1 MLNFEPTSEE
11 QEFIAS
17 FRKFCEQE
25 LAPHVETADEAGAI
39 PREHYRKLGQIGYNG
54 LMHASQ
60 FGGQSA
66 SYTLATLAQVELAAV
81 CGSTFFSVGASA
93 GLFGGPIAA
102 HGTPEQ
108 RARYLP
114 DIISGETIG
123 CLAVTEPQAGSDVSG
138 LTTTATLNSEGTEY
152 TISGSKTYITNA
164 PNCDFALVL
173 ARARNEEGKD
183 LGLTHFIVPAGAK
196 GFAKG
201 QPMKKMGLRGS
212 PTGELFFEDVV
223 VPAENVLGGAQNTGK
238 GFRITMEAFN
248 KERLAM
254 GAYCVGVMAS
264 CLADSRRFSK
274 ERRAFG
280 RPIAKHQ
287 SVAFMIADMATK
299 YEASRLLLYETAWL
313 FDQAYPTA
321 DSLLTTD
328 ASHTHAAAREDRSQG
343 GGATAIA
350 IKPTSLGRPKR
361 KLSHNGEAIDLTAR
375 AASIKLLASTYAR
388 EVANLAVQVH
398 GGAGYMEEYRVCR
411 LYRDVK
417 LSEIGGGTSEI
428 QKQIIARSEQ
438 KRVR

>member
-1 MLNFEPTSEE
+1 MLNFEPTAEE
-11 QEFIAS
+11 QEWIAS

-25 LAPHVETADEAGAI
+25 LGPYVESADEAGAI
-39 PREHYRKLGQIGYNG
+39 PREHYRKLGQIGYSG
-54 LMHASQ
+54 LMHASAH
-60 FGGQSA
+60 GGQSA
-66 SYTLATLAQVELAAV
+66 SFTLATLAQVELAAV
-81 CGSTFFSVGASA
+81 CGSSFFSVGASA

-108 RARYLP
+108 QARYIP
-114 DIISGETIG
+114 DLISGETIG
-123 CLAVTEPQAGSDVSG
+123 CLAVTEPHAGSDVSG
-138 LTTTATLNSEGTEY
+138 LTTTAVLSADGSEF
-152 TISGSKTYITNA
+152 IINGSKTYITNA

-173 ARARNEEGKD
+173 AKASTSEGKD
-183 LGLTHFIVPAGAK
+183 LGLTHLIVPATAG

-201 QPMKKMGLRGS
+201 RPMKKMGLRGS
-212 PTGELFFEDVV
+212 PTGELFFEDVR
-223 VPAENVLGGAQNTGK
+223 VPAENVLGGAENTGK
-238 GFRITMEAFN
+238 GFRVTMEAFN

-254 GAYCVGVMAS
+254 GAYCVGVMSS
-264 CLADSRRFSK
+264 CLVDSRRFSK
-274 ERRAFG
+274 ERKAFG

-287 SVAFMIADMATK
+287 SVAFMIADMVTK

-313 FDQAYPTA
+313 FDQAYVSA
-321 DSLLTTD
+321 DELLD
-328 ASHTHAAAREDRSQG
+328 SAASSSSTQSVAAGDGSAVAAVKTRPAAA
-343 GGATAIA
+343 
-350 IKPTSLGRPKR
+350 RPKR
-361 KLSHNGEAIDLTAR
+361 KLMHNGEAIDLTAR